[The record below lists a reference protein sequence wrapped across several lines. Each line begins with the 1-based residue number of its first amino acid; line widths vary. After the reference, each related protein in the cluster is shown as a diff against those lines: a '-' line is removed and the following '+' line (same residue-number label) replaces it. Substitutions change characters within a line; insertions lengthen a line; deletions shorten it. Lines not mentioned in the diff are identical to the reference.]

1 MTREYATTRIL
12 ALLLLCFWAQP
23 GDAQTTAWL
32 DQDPNAIWSRS
43 PGFYE
48 EEGDWYAII
57 HTRPDAT
64 RVRLVGEFTDEESR
78 AIELTPT
85 PDGKF

>member
-1 MTREYATTRIL
+1 MTREFATTRIL
-12 ALLLLCFWAQP
+12 ALLLLCLWAQP

-48 EEGDWYAII
+48 EEGDW
-57 HTRPDAT
+57 
-64 RVRLVGEFTDEESR
+64 
-78 AIELTPT
+78 
-85 PDGKF
+85 